1 VNDTTWRNLSAV
13 LGVACVILIIAA
25 GALLATSGE
34 SSTPTPGPVSSVALE
49 SPTNSAESPS
59 QDESPSANVSASP
72 SAPAQTPAPAVKAHT
87 ATIVFNNVQLDSAN
101 DPLGKPRTFTFIT
114 DGTPGVNAPIG
125 ISFTTISPAKAQS
138 KICAYSDGAGSCVS
152 GTHYTFTKAAANSL
166 HEVWSVTLM
175 GVGNNTPIVN
185 LTLSWPSATPRV
197 QITHGRLQGSSS
209 PGVSANLNGFT
220 ATITPKIAGSLGVS
234 ASWTTITTDVRVTTS
249 QVSGNSSNL
258 LDQKTFNAAQNLG
271 SPGYAFDIAPGK
283 VYRLEFRNISAD
295 SQRPDLT
302 AVISLP

>member
-34 SSTPTPGPVSSVALE
+34 SSTPTPGPVASVAVG
-49 SPTNSAESPS
+49 SPTDSGASVSPEESPS
-59 QDESPSANVSASP
+59 PDVSATP
-72 SAPAQTPAPAVKAHT
+72 TAPAVTPAPSIKAHT

-114 DGTPGVNAPIG
+114 DGTPGVNVPIG
-125 ISFTTISPAKAQS
+125 ISFTTVSPARAQS
-138 KICAYSDGAGSCVS
+138 KICAYSDGSGSCVS
-152 GTHYTFTKAAANSL
+152 ATHYNFTKAAANSL

-185 LTLSWPSATPRV
+185 LTLSWPSAAPRV

-209 PGVSANLNGFT
+209 PGVATSLNGFT
-220 ATITPKIAGSLGVS
+220 ATITPKTSGTLGVS
-234 ASWTTITTDVRVTTS
+234 ANWTTITTDVRVTTS
-249 QVSGNSSNL
+249 QVTGASSNL
-258 LDQKTFNAAQNLG
+258 LDQKTYNGAQNLG